1 MKKARLNKQNT
12 KKLETTED
20 FTTKTKII
28 TMFVLLLTLGGFYF
42 LTEKI
47 VEKQNKE
54 LKERNKEINVR
65 EDNDINYSDIDSI
78 KDESY
83 YLLLDKE
90 DDEKNKQYDNYINSL
105 KSSNYG
111 VEYYYIDLSKDE
123 NKDLLGDISNQITTG
138 FANAEVLK
146 ELKELK
152 VKDTTLIFVEDGK
165 IKETYVGSEKILNQ
179 LMSYFIKSAEDN
191 NSNDGLDEFD
201 KENFNSNK
209 ESKSNSNKD
218 SKSNKEEKKDK

>member
-54 LKERNKEINVR
+54 LKEQNKEINVR

-123 NKDLLGDISNQITTG
+123 NKDLLGDK
-138 FANAEVLK
+138 EELK
-146 ELKELK
+146 ELIELK

-201 KENFNSNK
+201 KEDSNSNK

>member
-54 LKERNKEINVR
+54 LKEQNKEINVR

-90 DDEKNKQYDNYINSL
+90 DDKKNKQYDNYINSL

-123 NKDLLGDISNQITTG
+123 NKDLLSDK
-138 FANAEVLK
+138 E
-146 ELKELK
+146 ELKDLKKLK
-152 VKDTTLIFVEDGK
+152 VKDTTLILVEDGK

-201 KENFNSNK
+201 KEDFNSNK
-209 ESKSNSNKD
+209 ESKLNSNKD

>member
-123 NKDLLGDISNQITTG
+123 NKDLLGDK
-138 FANAEVLK
+138 EELK

-201 KENFNSNK
+201 KEDFNSNK

>member
-123 NKDLLGDISNQITTG
+123 NKDLLGDK
-138 FANAEVLK
+138 EELK

>member
-54 LKERNKEINVR
+54 LKEQNKEINVR

-123 NKDLLGDISNQITTG
+123 NKDLLGDK
-138 FANAEVLK
+138 EELK

-201 KENFNSNK
+201 KEDSNSNK

>member
-54 LKERNKEINVR
+54 LKEQNKEINVR

-123 NKDLLGDISNQITTG
+123 NKDLLGDK
-138 FANAEVLK
+138 EELK

-201 KENFNSNK
+201 KEDFNSNK